1 MRDEFLT
8 LFCVFSVP
16 LVALSIG
23 GLVAVFLDADD
34 YEFSDSFKDL
44 PSVLSRDFYLN
55 LFRLLGIRDLE

>member
-1 MRDEFLT
+1 MRDEFLI
-8 LFCVFSVP
+8 LFCVFSIP

-34 YEFSDSFKDL
+34 YEFSDSFEDL

-55 LFRLLGIRDLE
+55 LLRLLGIGDLK